1 MIFSTEGMWAN
12 RIRAR
17 APGKAKRWD
26 KLRVEA
32 TDKAKGQVALRAGTA
47 GGEGR
52 PHRATGAGQ
61 QEARGASGR
70 DGCPPGEAG
79 AQMGRWTQALSIW
92 ASEFSTAR
100 IQMTA
105 SARSTSY
112 RKIGTCI
119 L

>member
-47 GGEGR
+47 GGEIKR
-52 PHRATGAGQ
+52 
-61 QEARGASGR
+61 
-70 DGCPPGEAG
+70 
-79 AQMGRWTQALSIW
+79 
-92 ASEFSTAR
+92 
-100 IQMTA
+100 
-105 SARSTSY
+105 
-112 RKIGTCI
+112 
-119 L
+119 